1 MSVTRRRV
9 LIAGAAAALLPASP
23 VFASPWSVDAGPIK
37 VSNGLWPTP
46 ANMPDETHFENLRLR
61 MPDGVHLNALLYLPG
76 RVKSGARVGTQLCVD
91 PYRAEPNGWQHG
103 ELLGQAQD
111 GFAALFL
118 DVRGT
123 GGSEGTCPDEYTEAE
138 YADTVHVIDWISR
151 QPWSNGAVGMYG
163 TSYSAFNSIWT
174 AANYKPPALK
184 AIFVRGGTDNRY
196 TDDVH
201 SPGGIMMMV
210 DGSWALGMI
219 TDNATPG
226 APDYDLNSQA
236 SLDRWNTPPWISTYL
251 DNQLDGPHYWRGSLA
266 PDRYGMLTTPT
277 YLAGGYLDMYQNFVP
292 RIMRNAPALTHGI
305 LGPWHHSMTWPG
317 AVLNWR
323 RMQSRW
329 FDYFLHGSK
338 NGVDRE
344 PRVTFYM
351 PSWRRQAFR
360 DKGAIPGEWRFA
372 RSWPDTVFQPGKK
385 LFLQPRNAAVSADP
399 APAQGGA
406 LAELPG
412 GASALR
418 LRYVASRGGT
428 SESIGPDSYEGFYGI
443 DSREDDVW
451 ALCFDTPALREP
463 VEILGFVKAHLHV
476 TSTAPQANW
485 IVRVN
490 DLAPDGTSYI
500 VTYGFLN
507 GTHRHSHV
515 RPEALV
521 PGEAVELDFDL
532 FCTGYRFDVGH
543 RIRVAV
549 TNAYFPVVWPS
560 PYPMVTTL
568 FTGGDRASF
577 VALPVLAPQPW
588 LHGELPV
595 LSESAREG
603 MERAEDQMAAFE
615 LTRDIAHGGARVRFQ
630 MGPSEIGCEVS
641 DTDPATASL
650 TVKTS
655 EKNVPLG
662 SAREIESRTEGALR
676 STVDEFRMDVTC
688 TLLENGRVVRTRQ
701 WRKAV
706 KRQFV

>member
-1 MSVTRRRV
+1 
-9 LIAGAAAALLPASP
+9 
-23 VFASPWSVDAGPIK
+23 
-37 VSNGLWPTP
+37 
-46 ANMPDETHFENLRLR
+46 
-61 MPDGVHLNALLYLPG
+61 
-76 RVKSGARVGTQLCVD
+76 
-91 PYRAEPNGWQHG
+91 
-103 ELLGQAQD
+103 
-111 GFAALFL
+111 
-118 DVRGT
+118 
-123 GGSEGTCPDEYTEAE
+123 
-138 YADTVHVIDWISR
+138 
-151 QPWSNGAVGMYG
+151 
-163 TSYSAFNSIWT
+163 
-174 AANYKPPALK
+174 
-184 AIFVRGGTDNRY
+184 
-196 TDDVH
+196 
-201 SPGGIMMMV
+201 
-210 DGSWALGMI
+210 
-219 TDNATPG
+219 
-226 APDYDLNSQA
+226 
-236 SLDRWNTPPWISTYL
+236 
-251 DNQLDGPHYWRGSLA
+251 LDGPHYWRGSLA